1 MSAYDDSLRAANLR
15 VYGLIAASA
24 AGALGIAAIAN
35 AITRTFETL
44 PASTTAGLVT
54 ALPVTLTAMCGFGAM
69 GAVGAAAFI
78 VAWRT
83 PRATQ
88 RPRDDEP
95 AHVIA
100 SMRAPQIA
108 QQPIRQLPP
117 PIANTEP
124 RYAAW
129 RGDIVNAVQREQQ
142 RAQHAEH
149 VPQMAQ
155 DDEYTA
161 FTTEYEPAPQHVD
174 NVPQTPSY
182 EPTAPIN
189 ERITARLGDGQEI
202 SISAA
207 AWLAFASL
215 DKPSRDAWR
224 QQLTATGASAPNSD
238 YSKCKQ
244 IAEQYHLLSGAGA
257 WISPKVR
264 DNVTQ
269 WLTQP

>member
-1 MSAYDDSLRAANLR
+1 MTEQTNNRQSQLSAYVA
-15 VYGLIAASA
+15 IATTG
-24 AGALGIAAIAN
+24 AGAIAVAAIAN
-35 AITRTFETL
+35 TITGAIDSL
-44 PASTTAGLVT
+44 PPATTAGIVT
-54 ALPVTLTAMCGFGAM
+54 SLPVALTAMCGFSSIGAI
-69 GAVGAAAFI
+69 GAAAFI

-83 PRATQ
+83 PRANP

-117 PIANTEP
+117 PMAQNEP

-142 RAQHAEH
+142 RAQHVE
-149 VPQMAQ
+149 PPPMAQ

-161 FTTEYEPAPQHVD
+161 FTTEYEPTPQHSD
-174 NVPQTPSY
+174 NVPPMPHY

-189 ERITARLGDGQEI
+189 ERITARLGDGQEVN
-202 SISAA
+202 ISAA
-207 AWLAFASL
+207 AWIAFASL

-224 QQLTATGASAPNSD
+224 QQLTATGASAPNAD

-244 IAEQYHLLSGAGA
+244 IAEQYHLLNGAGC
-257 WISPKVR
+257 WISPKMR

-269 WLTQP
+269 WLINP